1 MNFLLYF
8 YDFIVKNLQKYQIY
22 HTLMKHEIFKTK
34 CLNQM
39 KINK

>member
-1 MNFLLYF
+1 MNFLLNL
-8 YDFIVKNLQKYQIY
+8 YDYIVKNLQKYQIY
-22 HTLMKHEIFKTK
+22 RTLVKHEIFKTK